1 LTEHDGFE
9 FELETDSLANSMGK
23 AIPHRSLCMV
33 CGAEGKGKSLM
44 GQRLAFGLIANG
56 AKVAMV
62 TTELTTRGWI
72 EQVASLGYWMEKP
85 IQEGQLLLL
94 SRFGVLAEENPE
106 PIDLMT
112 LLDSEGPRAADFV
125 IVDRASSMM
134 GDGSPTQI
142 ISTIRRFCAD
152 GRTLMLMVD
161 EAEIDDL
168 LLRELRGSAEIL
180 LDMLTSSEGGFSRSI
195 GVTRFLRAAGPVQ
208 PRIGWR
214 VEPGMGFI
222 VDITAV
228 S

>member
-9 FELETDSLANSMGK
+9 FELETDSLSNSMGK
-23 AIPHRSLCMV
+23 AIPHRSLCLV

-112 LLDSEGPRAADFV
+112 LLDSEGPKAAEFV

-134 GDGSPTQI
+134 GEGSPQQI
-142 ISTIRRFCAD
+142 LSSIRRFCAD

-161 EAEIDDL
+161 EAEIDGL

-195 GVTRFLRAAGPVQ
+195 AVTRFLRAAGPVQ

>member
-1 LTEHDGFE
+1 
-9 FELETDSLANSMGK
+9 MGK
-23 AIPHRSLCMV
+23 AIPHRSLCLV

-112 LLDSEGPRAADFV
+112 LLDSEGPKAAEFV

-134 GDGSPTQI
+134 GEGSPQQI
-142 ISTIRRFCAD
+142 LSSIRRFCAD

-161 EAEIDDL
+161 EAEIDGL

-195 GVTRFLRAAGPVQ
+195 AVTRFLRAAGPVQ

>member
-1 LTEHDGFE
+1 MTEHDGFE

-161 EAEIDDL
+161 EAEIVAM
-168 LLRELRGSAEIL
+168 RYYVIRK
-180 LDMLTSSEGGFSRSI
+180 
-195 GVTRFLRAAGPVQ
+195 
-208 PRIGWR
+208 
-214 VEPGMGFI
+214 
-222 VDITAV
+222 
-228 S
+228 